1 MAPKPVSLT
10 LDRVAR
16 ALRSPERWTY
26 EGDVRWRAAVA
37 VILRERDGALEVLV
51 IRRAERAG
59 DRWSGHAALPGGKV
73 SESDTSI
80 DDTALRETL
89 EEVGL
94 DLRAIGARRLGQLD
108 DHPSL
113 KQRSWARFTVVPVV
127 YAIEGDPPLTL
138 DAREVAEAM
147 WVPLDE
153 VRRTQGS
160 MLWWFRPVKA
170 IPVKLPMRLPRWQW
184 RGLTIWGLTYG
195 MLRELMDRA
204 ESAEP

>member
-1 MAPKPVSLT
+1 MAPHAPPKAEKRREAVDTFNIALVVVRLGRRILLVHERKFGRSWYLPAG
-10 LDRVAR
+10 RVD
-16 ALRSPERWTY
+16 PGETF
-26 EGDVRWRAAVA
+26 AA
-37 VILRERDGALEVLV
+37 
-51 IRRAERAG
+51 
-59 DRWSGHAALPGGKV
+59 AAM
-73 SESDTSI
+73 
-80 DDTALRETL
+80 RETL

-94 DLRAIGARRLGQLD
+94 DLRALGARRLGQLD

-147 WVPLDE
+147 WVPLEE

-160 MLWWFRPVKA
+160 MLWWFRPLKA

-195 MLRELMDRA
+195 MLRELMERA
-204 ESAEP
+204 ESAP

>member
-1 MAPKPVSLT
+1 MALWWDVASAASAPEGPVSLT

-16 ALRSPERWTY
+16 TLRSPERWTY

-94 DLRAIGARRLGQLD
+94 DLRAIGHAASQFGNHIQRAPGVIGRSRPGGGQKTGDAVLRIKARHRV
-108 DHPSL
+108 
-113 KQRSWARFTVVPVV
+113 QR
-127 YAIEGDPPLTL
+127 G
-138 DAREVAEAM
+138 
-147 WVPLDE
+147 
-153 VRRTQGS
+153 G
-160 MLWWFRPVKA
+160 
-170 IPVKLPMRLPRWQW
+170 
-184 RGLTIWGLTYG
+184 
-195 MLRELMDRA
+195 
-204 ESAEP
+204 

>member
-1 MAPKPVSLT
+1 MSLT

-16 ALRSPERWTY
+16 ALHAPADRWTY
-26 EGDVRWRAAVA
+26 EGEVRWRAAVA
-37 VILRERDGALEVLV
+37 VILRERGGVVEVLV
-51 IRRAERAG
+51 IRRAERIG
-59 DRWSGHAALPGGKV
+59 DRWSGQAALPGGKV
-73 SESDTSI
+73 DADDATI

-94 DLRAIGARRLGQLD
+94 DLRALGARRLGQLS
-108 DHPSL
+108 DHPGL
-113 KQRSWARFTVVPVV
+113 KQRSWARFTVFPVV
-127 YAIEGDPPLTL
+127 YAIEGDPPMSLN
-138 DAREVAEAM
+138 AREVAEAM

-170 IPVKLPMRLPRWQW
+170 IPVKVPMRLPRWQW

-195 MLRELMDRA
+195 MLRELMERA
-204 ESAEP
+204 ESAAP

>member
-1 MAPKPVSLT
+1 MSLT
-10 LDRVAR
+10 LDRVAH
-16 ALRSPERWTY
+16 ALRSSTDRWTY

-37 VILRERDGALEVLV
+37 VILRERDGAVEVLV
-51 IRRAERAG
+51 IRRAERLG

-73 SESDTSI
+73 SEADVSI

-94 DLRAIGARRLGQLD
+94 DLRALGARRLGQLD

-127 YAIEGDPPLTL
+127 YAIEGDPTLTL

-147 WVPLDE
+147 WVPLEE

-160 MLWWFRPVKA
+160 MLWWFRPLKA

-204 ESAEP
+204 ESAP